1 MTFPIIM
8 LTMGIAK
15 LIFITLMVVIL
26 GTWSPQ
32 MIP

>member
-8 LTMGIAK
+8 LTMGIVK